1 MTSPVPFRC
10 DGNTDKLKLSLDF
23 SPLGDEQYCGE
34 ANPTTDS
41 ETDEDMLE
49 EEHTRFLS
57 DEESLGKVFPS
68 TSQSA
73 SAFVH
78 LKRNFS
84 ETFDEVRWE
93 SSSCA
98 SKRLKF
104 SVTSENEHFRQPRHA
119 TSTAR
124 TAWLQL
130 PEELFA
136 KIFMT
141 LTDSELARIAEVCTM
156 WRRLA
161 QTDDMYQHRCLLR
174 WGTTVSLTAA
184 QDGCT
189 IAWQQLYAKR
199 CTLLSKYVV
208 CSTFFKQVDKAEFK
222 HKVTSLGGTY
232 SDHFTSN
239 VTHLIAS
246 RVGSCKYQLA
256 MRLGL
261 PVVTHEWL
269 DHCYDTST
277 IPTDLAF
284 GLLPLSGCCI
294 TVTGLSQADR
304 SIVEQTARM
313 FGAEFSPDL
322 RRNRTTHL
330 IAASARGAKYD
341 AAVRWGDI
349 VVVRPKWFFDSIV
362 RSMCMQEQLYTV
374 TSSTADQSDTDISAI
389 S

>member
-1 MTSPVPFRC
+1 MDRH
-10 DGNTDKLKLSLDF
+10 KLSLDF
-23 SPLGDEQYCGE
+23 SPLGDEQDCEE

-49 EEHTRFLS
+49 EEQTRFLS
-57 DEESLGKVFPS
+57 DEESLGT
-68 TSQSA
+68 TSNSSPAKSA
-73 SAFVH
+73 TVFVH

-84 ETFDEVRWE
+84 EETFHGVRWE
-93 SSSCA
+93 SSPCKR
-98 SKRLKF
+98 SKF
-104 SVTSENEHFRQPRHA
+104 TVTLENEHFRLPRYSS
-119 TSTAR
+119 STAR

-141 LTDSELARIAEVCTM
+141 LNDSEVARITEVCTM

-174 WGTTVSLTAA
+174 WGTTVSLTSV
-184 QDGCT
+184 QDGHT
-189 IAWQQLYAKR
+189 TAWQQLYTKR

-208 CSTFFKQVDKAEFK
+208 CSTFFKQADKAEFK
-222 HKVTSLGGTY
+222 RKVSSLGGTY

-246 RVGSCKYQLA
+246 RVGSSKYQLA

-261 PVVTHEWL
+261 PVVTHDWL
-269 DHCYDTST
+269 DQCYEAST
-277 IPTDLAF
+277 VPTDLAF
-284 GLLPLSGCCI
+284 RLLPLSGCCI

-349 VVVRPKWFFDSIV
+349 LIVRPKWFFDSIV

-374 TSSTADQSDTDISAI
+374 TSSTVDQSDTDISAI